1 MVDHTE
7 DVYCLSPLHVSSD
20 ALFRAAHLLHNV
32 RCSTCRQSCICQQH
46 TVPHTASCCISAL
59 ASYNSHLGKQLQG
72 SSYLCASSLC
82 LCALQITHRETI
94 AQINEL
100 TGAAITIRGRFY
112 DKGER
117 IPDDDKKL
125 HLIIEGPT
133 QAKVR
138 AAKDECKAIIADFT
152 ERSIR
157 RDQGAQ
163 GPGKYNVM

>member
-1 MVDHTE
+1 MQTV
-7 DVYCLSPLHVSSD
+7 LHM
-20 ALFRAAHLLHNV
+20 
-32 RCSTCRQSCICQQH
+32 STANSATC
-46 TVPHTASCCISAL
+46 TSCCISAL
-59 ASYNSHLGKQLQG
+59 ASHNSHLGTQLPG
-72 SSYLCASSLC
+72 SLSLCASSLC
-82 LCALQITHRETI
+82 MCALQITHRETI

-112 DKGER
+112 DKGEK